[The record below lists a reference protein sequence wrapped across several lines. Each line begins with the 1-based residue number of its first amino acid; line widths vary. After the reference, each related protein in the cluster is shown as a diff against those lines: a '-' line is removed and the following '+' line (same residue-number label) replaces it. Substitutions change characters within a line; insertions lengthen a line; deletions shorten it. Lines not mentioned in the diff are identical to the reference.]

1 MQKLLELWRNL
12 FCPIN
17 EKRKTEDH
25 MKKACFIIPALMLFL
40 AAASFLGANQVLL
53 RAFASGDTIEI
64 LKIFEADAQKLE
76 VDMGEGMTPLH
87 YAAYYG
93 NVPVFDYGIQHGLDL
108 NAKDRRGLSAVWFTV
123 SGQRPEML
131 RKLIALGA
139 DLSVKNSQGDNLLFR
154 ALLTG
159 NPELVGI
166 LLENGF
172 EPVQKNAYEMT
183 TIDFAARSG
192 STEIMDLLVSYGAD
206 LKTSSGSNF
215 PLLHHAVLSGKA
227 DTVHYLL
234 DGGFGVDQKDEAG
247 RTPLLLAVDFGNKA
261 AARALIMRGA
271 DTDAADPDGI
281 VPLQFAVKKGDTEL
295 VDLLIKHKASLD
307 AVDARTGKTMLHEA
321 ALRGYSTTVEKL
333 ITGGADKQAKDKN
346 GYTALSYALKYGNK
360 TVAVLLRKAGV
371 EEVPWEMNLDDSAY
385 LKRELR
391 NGEAYIWYLK
401 HSGWA
406 LKTKSALLVFDYWD
420 NDAPPDEKL
429 LANGHV
435 RPEALKDLPVYVFV
449 SHEHGDHFDRQILD
463 WKNQIPGITYLF
475 GFEHEPAE
483 GIVSLAPR
491 SQRKIGPLEVTT
503 IRANDAGVGFA
514 VQVDGLTIF
523 HAGDHSNN
531 TLEMEGNDFFPEID
545 FLAEKGIRPDISFF
559 LNMYGCGST
568 NPEAFQ
574 KGIFYAVDKLKIKSV
589 LPMHG
594 AYKEWVYENLAEG
607 VAQNKIK
614 VQVGAA
620 TNQGDRF
627 FYSQDSLKKP

>member
-1 MQKLLELWRNL
+1 
-12 FCPIN
+12 
-17 EKRKTEDH
+17 
-25 MKKACFIIPALMLFL
+25 MKKACFIIPVLVLFL
-40 AAASFLGANQVLL
+40 AAPSFVGANQILL
-53 RAFASGDTIEI
+53 RAFESGDTVEI
-64 LKIFEADAQKLE
+64 LKILESDAQQLKADL
-76 VDMGEGMTPLH
+76 GEGMTPLH

-93 NVPVFDYGIQHGLDL
+93 NVQVFDYGLKHGLDL

-154 ALLTG
+154 ALMTG
-159 NPELVGI
+159 NPVLVRI
-166 LLENGF
+166 LLDNGF
-172 EPVQKNAYEMT
+172 EPLQKNAFEMT
-183 TIDFAARSG
+183 TIEYAARSG
-192 STEIMDLLVSYGAD
+192 STEIMDLLASRGVD
-206 LKTSSGSNF
+206 LKTSSGTNF
-215 PLLHHAVLSGKA
+215 PLLHHAVLSGRA

-234 DGGFGVDQKDEAG
+234 DNGFSTDQKGEGG

-271 DTDAADPDGI
+271 DVNAADPDGI

-295 VDLLIKHKASLD
+295 VDLLLKHKASPG
-307 AVDARTGKTMLHEA
+307 AVDARTGKTLLHEA
-321 ALRGYSTTVEKL
+321 ALRGYSATAEKL
-333 ITGGADKQAKDKN
+333 IAGGADKQAKDKN

-360 TVAVLLRKAGV
+360 TAADLLRKAGV
-371 EEVPWEMNLDDSAY
+371 EEVLWETNLDDSAY
-385 LKRELR
+385 LKKSLR

-406 LKTKSALLVFDYWD
+406 LKTKSALLIFDYWD

-435 RPEALKDLPVYVFV
+435 RPEAFKDLPVYVFA

-463 WKNQIPGITYLF
+463 WKNQIPGITYVL
-475 GFEHEPAE
+475 GFEYEPAE
-483 GIVSLAPR
+483 GIISLAPR
-491 SQRKIGPLEVTT
+491 TQQKIGPLEVTT
-503 IRANDAGVGFA
+503 IRSNDAGVGFA

-607 VAQNKIK
+607 VAQNKIE
-614 VQVGAA
+614 VHVGAA

-627 FYSQDSLKKP
+627 FYARGSLKKS